1 MPFTSVLSSLCFA
14 AFTYELSTNLISLTN
29 ISSFKSERNS
39 SGESFVIIS
48 FVIAISSGVVP
59 SDSKSGE
66 PTLISIVT
74 DDDVGIVDTS

>member
-1 MPFTSVLSSLCFA
+1 M
-14 AFTYELSTNLISLTN
+14 
-29 ISSFKSERNS
+29 
-39 SGESFVIIS
+39 IIS